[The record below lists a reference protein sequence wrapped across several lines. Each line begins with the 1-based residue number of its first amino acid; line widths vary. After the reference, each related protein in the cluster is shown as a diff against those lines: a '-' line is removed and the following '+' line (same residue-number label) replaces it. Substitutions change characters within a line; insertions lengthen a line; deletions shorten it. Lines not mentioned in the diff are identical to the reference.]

1 MNLIVT
7 VTVSSYLA
15 VLMSPIVV
23 TTQELS
29 DWHRPRIAAL
39 VAAGADLLAVET
51 IPCQGEAEA
60 VLTLLQN
67 EFPDA
72 RAYVTF
78 TCKVRYLLHTS
89 IFLNCYYYNISKN
102 NLSNNS

>member
-1 MNLIVT
+1 MNLVVT
-7 VTVSSYLA
+7 VTVSSYRA
-15 VLMSPIVV
+15 VLMFPIVV

-29 DWHRPRIAAL
+29 VWHRPRIAAL

-60 VLTLLQN
+60 VLRMLNN
-67 EFPDA
+67 EFPDV

-78 TCKVRYLLHTS
+78 TCKVRYLRHTS
-89 IFLNCYYYNISKN
+89 SYFLLNCYF
-102 NLSNNS
+102 